1 MVEHTILEKLSTK
14 LESIGKNV
22 VLKGMQRE
30 KAMMM
35 VPNEILG
42 GKNALKKRGQKL
54 CQRRVN

>member
-1 MVEHTILEKLSTK
+1 MNAYHVQGPVPSARIKRCDS
-14 LESIGKNV
+14 V
-22 VLKGMQRE
+22 AE